1 MLQRIKYLIKETERS
16 AVRFAAKIQISPP
29 TLENYLQGRRK
40 ISLALVEAI
49 LRAFP
54 DVSAEWLLRGQGEM
68 FKAGSEPKNT
78 VSVGGSVL
86 LSNVASEGATVG
98 TMPKLVDLFDYVNSM
113 VDKQSVNL
121 QQRINDLQT
130 ALDDKRDEIIRLH
143 NIINKLNN

>member
-1 MLQRIKYLIKETERS
+1 MIQRIKQLVKIKEGTNN
-16 AVRFAAKIQISPP
+16 RFAVAVGISPR
-29 TLENYLQGRRK
+29 TAEKMFSGKQK
-40 ISLALVEAI
+40 ISLEFIEAI

-68 FKAGSEPKNT
+68 FKTGSEPKNT

-98 TMPKLVDLFDYVNSM
+98 TMPKLVDLLDYMNSM

-121 QQRINDLQT
+121 QQRINDLQA

-143 NIINKLNN
+143 NIINKLNK

>member
-1 MLQRIKYLIKETERS
+1 MLQRIKLLIAKTERANTKF
-16 AVRFAAKIQISPP
+16 AVKIGISPNS
-29 TLENYLQGRRK
+29 LAKYLQGK
-40 ISLALVEAI
+40 AKLSLALIEAI

-68 FKAGSEPKNT
+68 FKTGSEPKNT

-98 TMPKLVDLFDYVNSM
+98 TMPKLVDLLDYMNSM

-121 QQRINDLQT
+121 QQRINDLQA

-143 NIINKLNN
+143 NIINKLNK

>member
-1 MLQRIKYLIKETERS
+1 MIQRIKQLVKIKEGTNN
-16 AVRFAAKIQISPP
+16 RFAVAVGISPR
-29 TLENYLQGRRK
+29 TAEKMFSGKQK
-40 ISLALVEAI
+40 ISLEFIEAI

-54 DVSAEWLLRGQGEM
+54 DVSAEWLLRGRGEM
-68 FKAGSEPKNT
+68 FKADSEPKNT

-98 TMPKLVDLFDYVNSM
+98 TMPKLVDLLDYMNSM

-143 NIINKLNN
+143 NIINKLNK